1 MLGVGDKPD
10 LLCNG
15 KFLLSPKSKIVAEA
29 YKRSGYENLKYDF
42 FRISAF
48 CNVT

>member
-1 MLGVGDKPD
+1 MLGAGDKSAPF
-10 LLCNG
+10 CYG
-15 KFLLSPKSKIVAEA
+15 KFTLSKKSKIAAEA
-29 YKRSGYENLKYDF
+29 YKRSGYENLKYEF